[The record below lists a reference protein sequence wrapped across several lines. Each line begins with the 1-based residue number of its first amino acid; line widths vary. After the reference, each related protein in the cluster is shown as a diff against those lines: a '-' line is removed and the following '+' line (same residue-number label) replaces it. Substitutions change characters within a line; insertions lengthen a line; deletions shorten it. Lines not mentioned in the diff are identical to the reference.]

1 MKADDCFL
9 SSERVFYTMGK
20 YIIEGQRKLRGE
32 IDIQGSKNSALPIL
46 AATVLCKGVSVI
58 HNCPRLSDIGAT
70 INILEHLGCE
80 VKREDSTIIVDSTNV
95 NRYDIPENLMHEMR
109 SSIIF
114 LGAVIGRLG
123 KANIS
128 TPGGCEIGL
137 RPINLH
143 LEAMEKFGVMIEE
156 GYGRLEC
163 TVEDGLKAANITLSF
178 PSVGATENI
187 ILAASTAKG
196 TTVIINAAREPE
208 ISDLAD
214 FLNGCGARI
223 SGAGESTVVIEGVQ
237 SLYGTEHTVIPDRI
251 AAATYMAAAAI
262 TQGSVTLRNIIP
274 SHIGSVNSVL
284 EEMGCDI
291 SINGRNLT
299 LVAPPRL
306 QRVRIIR
313 TMPYPGF
320 PTDIQAPVMA
330 LTTVAK
336 GTSVVIETIFESRYK
351 HVSQLVRLG
360 AKIMVD
366 GRTAVIEGVDQLT
379 GAEIVSPD
387 LRGGCALVLAGL
399 CAKGTTV
406 VDAINHID
414 RGYDGLDE
422 VLNSMGANIKR
433 IE

>member
-1 MKADDCFL
+1 
-9 SSERVFYTMGK
+9 MGK

>member
-1 MKADDCFL
+1 
-9 SSERVFYTMGK
+9 MGK

-366 GRTAVIEGVDQLT
+366 GRTAVIEGVDRLT

>member
-1 MKADDCFL
+1 
-9 SSERVFYTMGK
+9 MGK

-299 LVAPPRL
+299 LVAPLRL

>member
-1 MKADDCFL
+1 
-9 SSERVFYTMGK
+9 MGK

-80 VKREDSTIIVDSTNV
+80 IKREDSTIIVDSTNV

>member
-1 MKADDCFL
+1 
-9 SSERVFYTMGK
+9 
-20 YIIEGQRKLRGE
+20 
-32 IDIQGSKNSALPIL
+32 
-46 AATVLCKGVSVI
+46 
-58 HNCPRLSDIGAT
+58 
-70 INILEHLGCE
+70 
-80 VKREDSTIIVDSTNV
+80 
-95 NRYDIPENLMHEMR
+95 MHEMR

-251 AAATYMAAAAI
+251 AAATYMASAAI

>member
-1 MKADDCFL
+1 
-9 SSERVFYTMGK
+9 MGK

-32 IDIQGSKNSALPIL
+32 IDVQGSKNSALPIL

-58 HNCPRLSDIGAT
+58 HNCPRLLDIAAT
-70 INILEHLGCE
+70 INILEHLGCK
-80 VKREDSTIIVDSTNV
+80 VKREGSTVIVDSTDIT
-95 NRYDIPENLMHEMR
+95 RYDIPENLMHEMR

-114 LGAVIGRLG
+114 LGAVLGRLG

-143 LEAMEKFGVMIEE
+143 LDAMEKFGVELEE
-156 GYGRLEC
+156 GHGRLEF
-163 TVEDGLKAANITLSF
+163 TAKNGLKAATITLSF

-187 ILAASTAKG
+187 ILAASTAVG

-223 SGAGESTVVIEGVQ
+223 SGAGESTVVIEGVK
-237 SLYGTEHTVIPDRI
+237 SLSGTEHTVIPDRI
-251 AAATYMAAAAI
+251 AAATYMGAAAI

-274 SHIGSVNSVL
+274 SHLGSVISVF

-299 LVAPPRL
+299 LVAPSRL
-306 QRVRIIR
+306 QRVKTIR

-320 PTDIQAPVMA
+320 PTDLQAPVMA
-330 LTTVAK
+330 LTSVAK
-336 GTSVVIETIFESRYK
+336 GTSVIIETIFENRFK
-351 HVSQLVRLG
+351 HVGQLARLG

-366 GRTAVIEGVDQLT
+366 GRTAVVEGVDRLT
-379 GAEIVSPD
+379 GAEVVSPD

-399 CAKGTTV
+399 SAKGTTV

-414 RGYDGLDE
+414 RGYDGLED
-422 VLNSMGANIKR
+422 VLSSMGANIKR
-433 IE
+433 VE

>member
-1 MKADDCFL
+1 
-9 SSERVFYTMGK
+9 MGK

-237 SLYGTEHTVIPDRI
+237 SIYGTEHTVIPDRI

>member
-1 MKADDCFL
+1 
-9 SSERVFYTMGK
+9 MGK

-70 INILEHLGCE
+70 INILEHLGCK